1 MASSRPVVVVTQ
13 PHDVTADMVV
23 AELNRRG
30 VPVVRFDPAEFP
42 QALTF
47 SAVIDGDG
55 LHGSLTTT
63 TRCLDL
69 ESARSLYYRRPRGFN
84 FPGLDEQDTRFAT
97 LQARFGLGGVL
108 ASLPGC
114 LYVNHPHAIA
124 DAEYKPAQLAAAAD
138 FGFTIPATLI
148 TNEPAQARAFAAEHG
163 PVVYK
168 PLRTSPYRQD
178 RQARTVWVTE
188 VDPADLDESIRATAH
203 LFQTRVPA
211 VGHLRVTAI
220 GDRVFCVRI
229 NSPGHLDWRYDYDA
243 LTYTAVDP
251 PPGLVDLI
259 AAYLKRFG
267 LVFGAFDF
275 ALHPDGTPVFL
286 ECNPNGQWAWL
297 EDETDQPMTAAL
309 ADLLERRHA

>member
-1 MASSRPVVVVTQ
+1 MVVVTK

-47 SAVIDGDG
+47 SATIDGDG

-63 TRCLDL
+63 TRCLNL
-69 ESARSLYYRRPRGFN
+69 ESARSLYYRRPRGFT
-84 FPGLDEQDTRFAT
+84 FPGLDEQDARFAR

-108 ASLPGC
+108 ASLPNC

-124 DAEYKPAQLAAAAD
+124 DAEHKPAQLTAAAD
-138 FGFTIPATLI
+138 LGFTIPPTLI
-148 TNEPAQARAFAAEHG
+148 TNEPDQARAFAAEHG
-163 PVVYK
+163 PIVYK
-168 PLRTSPYRQD
+168 PLRASPYRQD
-178 RQARTVWVTE
+178 DQARTVWVTE

-203 LFQTRVPA
+203 LFQTKVPA
-211 VGHLRVTAI
+211 VGHLRVTMV

-229 NSPGHLDWRYDYDA
+229 DSGDLLDWRQDYDA
-243 LTYTAVDP
+243 LAYTASHP
-251 PPGLVDLI
+251 PPGLADRI